1 MSQQKDNIDKLVKPM
16 LATPGLT
23 ERTLRQIR
31 ENTEDSYKAFREVRD
46 RHTDIGRAALPAML
60 RNQSTHVVRN
70 VVEHTA
76 NALASLLSSDAG
88 FSIDMLA
95 DHPEELYQILL
106 KSGAHYDDAVFDA
119 ATILA
124 PQFQMFDDRYNEE
137 KMTQF
142 IQDFDNSKE

>member
-1 MSQQKDNIDKLVKPM
+1 MSQQKDNIDKLVQPM
-16 LATPGLT
+16 LAKPGLT

-88 FSIDMLA
+88 FSIGMLA

-137 KMTQF
+137 KMNQF
-142 IQDFDNSKE
+142 IQDFDSSKE

>member
-1 MSQQKDNIDKLVKPM
+1 MEPKKDNIDKLVKPM

-23 ERTLRQIR
+23 ERTLRSIR
-31 ENTEDSYKAFREVRD
+31 ENTEQSYCAFRDVRD
-46 RHTDIGRAALPAML
+46 RHTDIGRAAVPAML

-70 VVEHTA
+70 VVEHLA
-76 NALASLLSSDAG
+76 KALAGRIDADAD
-88 FSIDMLA
+88 FDITMLA

-106 KSGAHYDDAVFDA
+106 SSGATYDDAVFDT

-137 KMTQF
+137 KMSQF
-142 IQDFDNSKE
+142 IEGFNEEQE